1 MPVFFH
7 SESVSFNLKHKL
19 KYKRWLINV
28 IISENKK
35 PGEINFVFVD
45 DENLLRINIK
55 YLNHN
60 FYTDVIT
67 FDYCEGDSISGD
79 VYISID
85 RILENA
91 RKFKNSFQNELNRVM
106 VHGVLH
112 LLDYHDASNKEK
124 AVMRQLED
132 KYLALLD

>member
-1 MPVFFH
+1 VPVYFH
-7 SESVSFNLKHKL
+7 SESVGFNLKHKL

-35 PGEINFVFVD
+35 PGEINFIFVD
-45 DENLLRINIK
+45 DENLLGINIK

-67 FDYCEGDSISGD
+67 FDYCEGDMIAGD
-79 VYISID
+79 IYISVD
-85 RILENA
+85 RIKENA
-91 RKFKNSFQNELNRVM
+91 QKFMNSFQEELNRVM

-112 LLDYHDASNKEK
+112 LLDYQDSCIEEK
-124 AVMRQLED
+124 TIMRQLED